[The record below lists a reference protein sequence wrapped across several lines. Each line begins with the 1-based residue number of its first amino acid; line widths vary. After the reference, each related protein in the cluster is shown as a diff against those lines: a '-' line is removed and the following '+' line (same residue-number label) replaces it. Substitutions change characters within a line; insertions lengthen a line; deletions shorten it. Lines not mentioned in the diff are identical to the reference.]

1 MVATTE
7 GNKPK
12 PKSKSKSGSSSSWI
26 KDLLF
31 VIFFLI
37 ILYILIFIIYMFYLL
52 LWCLDMLPNVMPVPV
67 VDMIKRIAFFFV
79 QITLPFF
86 WILMMFVIIAYIVY
100 CIIKTF
106 IPENVLGIPMRE
118 LALMLPPLPP
128 FIEFGIFGI
137 MDAVVGLFAGV
148 SVGAGSASVIAT
160 NVGATGSMVGTFGM
174 EASGSLF
181 EGVFPG
187 FDQSAWSSLFTG
199 QPDANGIAKNIGTIG
214 SGPIDVSGWNQD
226 RLKKDVD
233 GAFNID
239 VSSHTPSLDGLIP
252 TDIKDISNLI
262 TKNNSNP
269 PNLAIPLNPP
279 SNVNTN
285 LPDINPI
292 LYKLAAR
299 ETEQCIINNSKLNNG
314 DNQYSDFYLKNLCSV
329 QNHIINTLIQNGQF
343 DTSYAN
349 MKYNIN
355 N

>member
-1 MVATTE
+1 
-7 GNKPK
+7 
-12 PKSKSKSGSSSSWI
+12 
-26 KDLLF
+26 
-31 VIFFLI
+31 
-37 ILYILIFIIYMFYLL
+37 
-52 LWCLDMLPNVMPVPV
+52 MLPNVMPVPI

-100 CIIKTF
+100 CIIRKF
-106 IPENVLGIPMRE
+106 VPENVLGIPMRK

-128 FIEFGIFGI
+128 FIACGIFGI

-199 QPDANGIAKNIGTIG
+199 KPDANGIAQNIGTIG

-239 VSSHTPSLDGLIP
+239 VSSHMPPLDGLVP
-252 TDIKDISNLI
+252 TDIKEISNLLS
-262 TKNNSNP
+262 TNNNTNI
-269 PNLAIPLNPP
+269 PNLNIGNT
-279 SNVNTN
+279 NINTN
-285 LPDINPI
+285 LPNINPI

-299 ETEQCIINNSKLNNG
+299 EMEQCMINNSKLNNG
-314 DNQYSDFYLKNLCSV
+314 DNKYNDFYLRNLCSIQSQV
-329 QNHIINTLIQNGQF
+329 INTLIQNGQF